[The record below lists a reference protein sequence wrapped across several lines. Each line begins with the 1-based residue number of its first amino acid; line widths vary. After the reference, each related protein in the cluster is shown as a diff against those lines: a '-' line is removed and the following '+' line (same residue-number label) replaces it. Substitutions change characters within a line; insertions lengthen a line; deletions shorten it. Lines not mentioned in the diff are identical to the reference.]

1 MTDYPIVAEGAYNK
15 YNHLLQIKVKEIA
28 ASCVDRNLHL
38 VINFERD
45 TKDRIQSIKRTMVQG
60 VQSFSSALPRPT
72 DARRSAVEGT
82 KSLRD

>member
-1 MTDYPIVAEGAYNK
+1 MLV
-15 YNHLLQIKVKEIA
+15 LLQIKVKETA

-60 VQSFSSALPRPT
+60 VQSFSSALPHPT
-72 DARRSAVEGT
+72 EDRRSAVEGT